1 MTLRQLR
8 HPDAK
13 IAWLR
18 SIPGFDSLSRSEIR
32 GLAAAADR
40 TAAPAG
46 RTLVTEGGRGL
57 ECFVIAAGEL
67 DVFRGGQFVTRIGPG
82 SVVGEVALL
91 DNAVRNAEVVAVTD
105 VEVAVFDPRSFRTA
119 LSANA
124 TFRQLVERAAETHR
138 V

>member
-1 MTLRQLR
+1 VTLSKLR

-13 IAWLR
+13 IGWLR
-18 SIPGFDSLSRSEIR
+18 DIPGFETLSRAEIR
-32 GLAAAADR
+32 TLAATADR
-40 TAAPAG
+40 TVAPAG
-46 RTLVTEGGRGL
+46 RVLVTQGGRGL

-67 DVFRGGQFVTRIGPG
+67 DVFRDGDLVTRIGPG

-91 DNAVRNAEVVAVTD
+91 DNAVRNADVVAVTD
-105 VEVAVFDPRSFRTA
+105 VEVAVFDPRSFRAA

-124 TFRQLVERAAETHR
+124 RFRELVERAAETHR

>member
-1 MTLRQLR
+1 VTLRQLR

-18 SIPGFDSLSRSEIR
+18 SIPGFEVLSRAEIR
-32 GLAAAADR
+32 GLASAADR

-46 RTLVTEGGRGL
+46 RVLVTEGGRGL

-67 DVFRGGQFVTRIGPG
+67 DVYRKGEFVSRIGPG

-91 DNAVRNAEVVAVTD
+91 DNAVRNAEVIALTD

-124 TFRQLVERAAETHR
+124 QFRQLVERAAETHR